1 MNKKNWKKSIK
12 KQDLALMGNHRAP
25 FRHHP
30 ESQIIQVVN
39 LNVCKNIFKKILFTA
54 LKIQA
59 KTLSRSCV
67 FVQGEP
73 KNYTSS
79 NDERLKHFRHNMS
92 MVIDTRKTSFGSQ

>member
-1 MNKKNWKKSIK
+1 
-12 KQDLALMGNHRAP
+12 MGNHRAP
-25 FRHHP
+25 FRHQSFP

-39 LNVCKNIFKKILFTA
+39 LNVCKNIFKKILFTV